1 MILMRMIRRS
11 GRPRTSSRTFVAV
24 AAALTVPL
32 LAGCGAL
39 GATDDDGRPSVVA
52 SFYPLAYVAERV
64 AGPNATV
71 SNLTTPGKEPHD
83 LELTVA
89 QTAEVADAEVA
100 IYEHGLQPAVDDAI
114 EQADPPHVVETTAL
128 SPLHGDDPHFWLDP
142 ERLSR
147 VAAAFA
153 DQLSAADP
161 AHEAAYTANLH
172 DLQDDLAA
180 IDDAYRTG
188 LAACALDTVVVSH
201 DAFEYWS
208 KYGLHFAAIN
218 GLSPDAEPSP
228 AHLAQ
233 LHDLIEEHQITTVFS
248 ETLASPELADSLA
261 HDLGVKTA
269 VLDPIEGLGDATAD
283 EDYLSLMRANLA
295 ALREANRCR

>member
-1 MILMRMIRRS
+1 MLA
-11 GRPRTSSRTFVAV
+11 GVV
-24 AAALTVPL
+24 AALPL

-39 GATDDDGRPSVVA
+39 GLGGGDGGDDGRPSVVA
-52 SFYPLAYVAERV
+52 SFYPLAYVAHRV
-64 AGPNATV
+64 AGSHARVT
-71 SNLTTPGKEPHD
+71 NLTTPGKEPHD

-89 QTAEVADAEVA
+89 QTAEVAGAEVA
-100 IYEHGLQPAVDDAI
+100 VYEQGLQPAVEDAV
-114 EQADPPHVVETTAL
+114 EQADPPHVVETTAV
-128 SPLHGDDPHFWLDP
+128 SPLQGDDPHFWLDP

-147 VAAAFA
+147 VAAAVA
-153 DQLSAADP
+153 EAQSAADP
-161 AHEAAYTANLH
+161 AHEGAYTANLE

-180 IDDAYRTG
+180 LDRAYRTG
-188 LAACALDTVVVSH
+188 LSHCALDTVVVSH
-201 DAFEYWS
+201 DAFEYLS

-218 GLSPDAEPSP
+218 GLSPEAEPSP

-233 LHDLIEEHQITTVFS
+233 LHDLIEQHQITTVFS

-261 HDLGVKTA
+261 QDLGIGTA
-269 VLDPIEGLGDATAD
+269 VLDPVEGLGDATAD